1 MSLYGLEIL
10 LMFMKLLLTLET
22 VLGEIIQKAI
32 KLPLFL
38 FKTKSVKAFSH

>member
-32 KLPLFL
+32 TLPYI
-38 FKTKSVKAFSH
+38 SIQN